1 MSLDLEYTAI
11 ALAPNADTTMPITNT
26 AWQTWYENV
35 NAKYSSFSFASPD
48 SYAMNGGPRNL
59 WMSPMLPKRHLLSF
73 LSSREPLQTRCK
85 SCSMKDAESTKTSG
99 FDALLSTYFPSSS
112 ANLTVRATEQI
123 DDVVHIFN
131 VEDQGIHTEQSEVK
145 VPMQHL
151 GVGSSVMEDNTVVTV
166 SGIVR
171 FPSDRT
177 QDVICGLAYATIK
190 TYIKSCN
197 DFNGCEYEEPMQYTA
212 DELGMFEIAI
222 TPGETVLFAVS
233 YDGHDI
239 CFAGTDISDG
249 CIAED
254 LSSSLV
260 SGYTGLDFDEQLCR
274 ARSNYWWR
282 IYCFSRCYC
291 ENN

>member
-1 MSLDLEYTAI
+1 MF
-11 ALAPNADTTMPITNT
+11 N
-26 AWQTWYENV
+26 
-35 NAKYSSFSFASPD
+35 
-48 SYAMNGGPRNL
+48 
-59 WMSPMLPKRHLLSF
+59 
-73 LSSREPLQTRCK
+73 
-85 SCSMKDAESTKTSG
+85 KDAESTKTSG

-171 FPSDRT
+171 FPSNRT

-254 LSSSLV
+254 LSSPLSLATQDSISTNSFVELEAITGGEYIVFQDVTARTIDVNLYAGACGVAYQDYTMLITPANGCGAAFTV
-260 SGYTGLDFDEQLCR
+260 SSATITGST
-274 ARSNYWWR
+274 AR
-282 IYCFSRCYC
+282 
-291 ENN
+291 